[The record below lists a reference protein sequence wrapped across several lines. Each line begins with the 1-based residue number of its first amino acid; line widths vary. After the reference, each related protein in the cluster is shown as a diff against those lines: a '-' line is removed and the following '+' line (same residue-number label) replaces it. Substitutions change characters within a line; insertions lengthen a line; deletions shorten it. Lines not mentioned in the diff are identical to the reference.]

1 MDRVQKETVQQLT
14 TISPTTNKPILSRD
28 EPSDSELQAIAK
40 RSADAFSIW
49 SKTDLAERQK
59 IVKRAIELLREREEE
74 LGRELTEQM
83 GRPIA
88 YTGVEIKTAA
98 KRAEYMLKIS
108 EASLADTE
116 GEQEQGFKRYVK
128 KVPVGPV
135 LVIFAWN
142 VCMLK
147 PVA

>member
-1 MDRVQKETVQQLT
+1 M
-14 TISPTTNKPILSRD
+14 S
-28 EPSDSELQAIAK
+28 
-40 RSADAFSIW
+40 
-49 SKTDLAERQK
+49 ERQK
-59 IVKRAIELLREREEE
+59 VVKRAIELLREREEE

-88 YTGVEIKTAA
+88 YVGVEIKTAA

-108 EASLADTE
+108 DVSLQDTAGDE
-116 GEQEQGFKRYVK
+116 EQGFKRYVK

-142 VCMLK
+142 VGSLK
-147 PVA
+147 LSSIVHHVDQPFLVSLPDPGQLYHSSPSIR